1 MRRRCGNGIVFS
13 WGIAND
19 GRIGSDLTKEQ
30 MDIITSEEEREL
42 LSVKPSIVR
51 FPIPGTI
58 IVKVACGNSY
68 TIALEETQGLV
79 YSWG

>member
-1 MRRRCGNGIVFS
+1 
-13 WGIAND
+13 
-19 GRIGSDLTKEQ
+19 
-30 MDIITSEEEREL
+30 MDIIYSEEEREL
-42 LSVKPSIVR
+42 LSVKPSIIR